1 MTKKEYIANQVDNA
15 DNDFVN
21 ELLYEHYNNEVKDMT
36 EEEFQQHIKNIYE
49 QSTRISNGQDIS
61 WPRALAR
68 GSGSKLQAP
77 SSKLQASSRKLDK
90 IKLQCYY
97 IL

>member
-21 ELLYEHYNNEVKDMT
+21 ELLHEHYNNEVKDMT

-49 QSTRISNGQDIS
+49 
-61 WPRALAR
+61 
-68 GSGSKLQAP
+68 
-77 SSKLQASSRKLDK
+77 
-90 IKLQCYY
+90 
-97 IL
+97 

>member
-1 MTKKEYIANQVDNA
+1 MDKYTITEILKAWKTCYNEDMELEYSGFVDKLKEKTKKEKMTKKEYIVKQVDNT

-49 QSTRISNGQDIS
+49 
-61 WPRALAR
+61 
-68 GSGSKLQAP
+68 
-77 SSKLQASSRKLDK
+77 
-90 IKLQCYY
+90 
-97 IL
+97 